1 MTEIKSFILE
11 HKRATIAAGCVVVL
25 LFGFLAA
32 VLVNRQIGETAVELE
47 IPSVTSRDTGV
58 FGDDIIVHNSDNGPV
73 VIDLAADAGDDV
85 PLSPMKLVSDPETIW
100 NENTYAGNHT
110 LVEQV
115 KQKDGAVGVLTV
127 DKLGLSVNVFD
138 SGDESMM
145 ADMSKGIAHFPSTSA
160 WDGCVGVS
168 AHNVN
173 FDGSNGYFK
182 YLYTLS
188 KGDTVR
194 YSTKLG
200 QRAYVVESV
209 ATISASDWT
218 PLYHTDHNQIVMI
231 TCISGQP
238 NNRLCVTAV
247 EQAA

>member
-1 MTEIKSFILE
+1 
-11 HKRATIAAGCVVVL
+11 
-25 LFGFLAA
+25 
-32 VLVNRQIGETAVELE
+32 
-47 IPSVTSRDTGV
+47 
-58 FGDDIIVHNSDNGPV
+58 
-73 VIDLAADAGDDV
+73 
-85 PLSPMKLVSDPETIW
+85 
-100 NENTYAGNHT
+100 
-110 LVEQV
+110 
-115 KQKDGAVGVLTV
+115 
-127 DKLGLSVNVFD
+127 
-138 SGDESMM
+138 MM
-145 ADMSKGIAHFPSTSA
+145 ADMSKGVAHFPSTSA

-173 FDGSNGYFK
+173 FDGSDGYFK

-238 NNRLCVTAV
+238 NNRICVTAV
-247 EQAA
+247 EQAG

>member
-11 HKRATIAAGCVVVL
+11 HKRATIAAGCAVVVL
-25 LFGFLAA
+25 LGFLAA
-32 VLVNRQIGETAVELE
+32 VLVNRQIGNVGVEE

-58 FGDDIIVHNSDNGPV
+58 FGDDITVHNSDNGPV
-73 VIDLAADAGDDV
+73 VIDLAADTGDDV
-85 PLSPMKLVSDPETIW
+85 PLSPMKLVSDPDTIW
-100 NENTYAGNHT
+100 NDSTYAGNHT

-173 FDGSNGYFK
+173 FDGSDGYFK

-209 ATISASDWT
+209 VTISASDWT

-238 NNRLCVTAV
+238 NNRICVTAV
-247 EQAA
+247 EQAG

>member
-1 MTEIKSFILE
+1 MTEIKSFILG
-11 HKRATIAAGCVVVL
+11 HKRATIAAGCAVVVL
-25 LFGFLAA
+25 LGFLAA
-32 VLVNRQIGETAVELE
+32 VRVNRQIGNVGVEE

-58 FGDDIIVHNSDNGPV
+58 FGDDITVHNSDNGPV
-73 VIDLAADAGDDV
+73 VIDLAADTGEDV
-85 PLSPMKLVSDPETIW
+85 PLSPMKLVSDPDTIW
-100 NENTYAGNHT
+100 NDSTYAGNHT

-145 ADMSKGIAHFPSTSA
+145 ADMSKGIAHFPSTSV

-173 FDGSNGYFK
+173 FDGSDGYFK

-200 QRAYVVESV
+200 ERAYVVESV
-209 ATISASDWT
+209 ATIAASDWT

-238 NNRLCVTAV
+238 NNRICVTAV
-247 EQAA
+247 EQAG